1 GAKVAVLRAA
11 LVGDLLWLAIVG
23 VVFAGIGAF
32 YYLRVIKVMYFE
44 QPAGEPIVVRGGA
57 LQAVFAV
64 TALALLG
71 LGLAWNP
78 IMAWCQAGFPRD
90 PAVVGVSCA
99 VVGAF
104 YCRPVIRV
112 VYFGRRAGG
121 PFVVRGGALQAVF
134 AVTAPALLGLSLAWN
149 PTMAWCQAAFA

>member
-1 GAKVAVLRAA
+1 PPLLGFWAKVAVLRAA

-23 VVFAGIGAF
+23 VVFAVIGAF

-64 TALALLG
+64 NALALLG

-78 IMAWCQAGFPRD
+78 IMAWCQAAFARD
-90 PAVVGVSCA
+90 PGGGSGPVA
-99 VVGAF
+99 
-104 YCRPVIRV
+104 RP
-112 VYFGRRAGG
+112 
-121 PFVVRGGALQAVF
+121 
-134 AVTAPALLGLSLAWN
+134 GLSKPPSVAIISRL
-149 PTMAWCQAAFA
+149 CCGVEQSGSSSGS